1 MYRPQPKSATS
12 PPVAATTKPET
23 TTQSIPAPYSQSTN
37 HGTTTSV
44 SNPQTINQQPKSSGT
59 TNFLLGAGVLLLIAH
74 MIMGAAIADYLSD
87 ARNSLKGFNEVVQTT
102 TITTTK
108 VQYVTSVDWRA
119 PYVTKTAYGVTKAE
133 AGKTVTETVLPT
145 EALKRRKRD
154 REATKTSKKTARTTR
169 ARVSNI

>member
-12 PPVAATTKPET
+12 PPVAATANPET
-23 TTQSIPAPYSQSTN
+23 TTQPNSAAYSQSTN
-37 HGTTTSV
+37 HRTTTSV

-59 TNFLLGAGVLLLIAH
+59 TNFLLSAGVLLLIAH
-74 MIMGAAIADYLSD
+74 MIMGAVIADYLSD

-119 PYVTKTAYGVTKAE
+119 PYVTKTAYGVTKVE

-145 EALKRRKRD
+145 EVLKRRR
-154 REATKTSKKTARTTR
+154 REEEVMKTSRKTARTTR

>member
-1 MYRPQPKSATS
+1 MYRTQPKSATS
-12 PPVAATTKPET
+12 PPVAAATKPET
-23 TTQSIPAPYSQSTN
+23 TTQPNSAPYSQSTN
-37 HGTTTSV
+37 HRTTASV

-59 TNFLLGAGVLLLIAH
+59 TNFLLSAGVLLLIAH

-119 PYVTKTAYGVTKAE
+119 PYVTKTAYGVTKVE

-145 EALKRRKRD
+145 EALKRRRRD
-154 REATKTSKKTARTTR
+154 GEVMKTSKKTARTTM

>member
-1 MYRPQPKSATS
+1 MYRPQPKSSTS

-23 TTQSIPAPYSQSTN
+23 TAQPIPAPYSQSTN
-37 HGTTTSV
+37 HRTTTSV
-44 SNPQTINQQPKSSGT
+44 FNPQTINQQPKSSGT

-74 MIMGAAIADYLSD
+74 VIMGAAIADYLSD
-87 ARNSLKGFNEVVQTT
+87 ARNSLRVFNDVVQTT

-119 PYVTKTAYGVTKAE
+119 PYVTKTAYGVTKVE

-145 EALKRRKRD
+145 EALKRRRRE
-154 REATKTSKKTARTTR
+154 REATKTSKKTARTTK